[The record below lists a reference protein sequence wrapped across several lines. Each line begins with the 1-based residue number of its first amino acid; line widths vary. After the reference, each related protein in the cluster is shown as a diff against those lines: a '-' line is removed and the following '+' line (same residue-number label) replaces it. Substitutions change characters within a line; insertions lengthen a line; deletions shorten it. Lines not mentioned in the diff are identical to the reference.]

1 MKELLLGVLFILI
14 VGIGGLV
21 YRNAVEHPSRPIACP
36 LEAKMCPDGTAV
48 GRTGPSC
55 TFPVCPPPNVSLDE
69 VGVGFAIPEGFAA
82 ASAFDASS
90 VATYQMRGTASSSA
104 GWIIVRRYPLDASST
119 ALSVIQKTAL
129 GGASGL
135 PVSVTAYSSPLLGE
149 RRLSDLLTWAEK
161 KKTKAKGKLAYF
173 VELKVDGDESRR
185 DALVNAIVKELKD
198 HKALDRSV
206 LISFDE
212 PVLMAVKRLH
222 PTVSTGFLYSDLLY
236 DVMERAKRLKVN
248 HVLPRKDRVTGDLV
262 NEAHAEGMA
271 VMAWTA
277 DRLDEFRK
285 LVVWG
290 VDAIATNYPDRLIE
304 FYQR

>member
-1 MKELLLGVLFILI
+1 MFTVRQKKGKLPWV
-14 VGIGGLV
+14 VGHRGAMGHAPE
-21 YRNAVEHPSRPIACP
+21 NTMTSFEQA
-36 LEAKMCPDGTAV
+36 
-48 GRTGPSC
+48 
-55 TFPVCPPPNVSLDE
+55 VSLGADMLE
-69 VGVGFAIPEGFAA
+69 
-82 ASAFDASS
+82 FDVRLSKDRVPVVVHDANLDRTSNRS
-90 VATYQMRGTASSSA
+90 LNVADLA
-104 GWIIVRRYPLDASST
+104 VKDLLELDAGSWFDMRFSNERIPKLST
-119 ALSVIQKTAL
+119 
-129 GGASGL
+129 
-135 PVSVTAYSSPLLGE
+135 
-149 RRLSDLLTWAEK
+149 LLTWAEK
-161 KKTKAKGKLAYF
+161 KKTKAKGKLSYF

-185 DALVNAIVKELKD
+185 EALVNAVVKELEAFKV
-198 HKALDRSV
+198 LNRSV

-212 PVLMAVKRLH
+212 PILLATKRLH
-222 PTVSTGFLYSDLLY
+222 PEVSTGFLYSDLLY
-236 DVMERAKRLKVN
+236 DVLERTKRLKTN